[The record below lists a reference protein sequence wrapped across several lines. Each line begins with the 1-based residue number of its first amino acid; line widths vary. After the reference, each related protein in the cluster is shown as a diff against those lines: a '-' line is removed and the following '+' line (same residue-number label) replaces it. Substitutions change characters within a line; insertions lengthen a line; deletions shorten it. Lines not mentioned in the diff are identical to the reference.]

1 VGDTAVEESEWGR
14 EGLADGFRIGAEGL
28 DLVSSC
34 VVDGGELRHAFQDGL
49 VGLGSGAEDSREM
62 APVFDEVDV
71 DSVTTIGGA
80 GERVEVEED
89 AVADSC
95 RGAGGAV
102 RNSTV
107 SSDSPRPCVA
117 STRRLQGS
125 WWSIPVDTGCYE
137 TERIWPLLSAQYAEQ
152 GPQWTCL

>member
-1 VGDTAVEESEWGR
+1 MEESEWGR

-34 VVDGGELRHAFQDGL
+34 VVDGDELRHAFQDGL

-62 APVFDEVDV
+62 APVVNEVDADGV
-71 DSVTTIGGA
+71 ATMGGA
-80 GERVEVEED
+80 WERVGVEED

-102 RNSTV
+102 RM
-107 SSDSPRPCVA
+107 
-117 STRRLQGS
+117 
-125 WWSIPVDTGCYE
+125 
-137 TERIWPLLSAQYAEQ
+137 
-152 GPQWTCL
+152 